1 MADDD
6 SAPTG
11 AATPSSSASRF
22 GDVSSAEIEDRL
34 GRWAS
39 SLAAAECD
47 FLDLLAEFDA
57 REAWGEWGM
66 RSTAHWLSWRLG
78 LGPGVAREK
87 VRVARA
93 LQRLPLVHAAFAAGE
108 LTYSK
113 VRALSRVATERTEA
127 ELVTVA
133 RGATGAQLD
142 TVVRQWRQT
151 LVEVN
156 TASSHVRRG
165 VRRRI
170 EDDGSY
176 VYTVRVSPLEGPV
189 VDKALGLARTSVVDE
204 AGNVV
209 ETPEEAVLAEAL
221 AQDSA
226 WERSEADA
234 FVLMASSFLA
244 SGPSGEAGDRHVVL
258 VHADIDALTK
268 ACCSTSDGAG
278 QPAPASSADPPDV
291 PAGTSRPA
299 RSRPRAPEPVAAGG
313 SVHQESY
320 ARRPATCV
328 TEDGQPISASTVLR
342 MLCDSPAQL
351 LVTARDG
358 RPLDLGRTS
367 RNADR
372 RQRRALRVR
381 DGGFCRFPGCS
392 QRQRLVPHHTHWW
405 SRGGRTD
412 LDLLVSL
419 CPAHHL
425 AVHELGY
432 GVTALGGGRFAW
444 HRPDGQQISPAPATD
459 DDATTAP
466 SSPAPLSEP
475 VAAAGD
481 PAGWPRIVPTWGGQR
496 IDLDHLLGGM
506 AANLLNDDGHRLA
519 DLPDDARAEALRTAA
534 GWPAPPPG
542 HRTLDGPGDA
552 TAA

>member
-189 VDKALGLARTSVVDE
+189 VDKALGFGGLA
-204 AGNVV
+204 
-209 ETPEEAVLAEAL
+209 
-221 AQDSA
+221 
-226 WERSEADA
+226 
-234 FVLMASSFLA
+234 
-244 SGPSGEAGDRHVVL
+244 
-258 VHADIDALTK
+258 
-268 ACCSTSDGAG
+268 
-278 QPAPASSADPPDV
+278 
-291 PAGTSRPA
+291 
-299 RSRPRAPEPVAAGG
+299 
-313 SVHQESY
+313 
-320 ARRPATCV
+320 
-328 TEDGQPISASTVLR
+328 
-342 MLCDSPAQL
+342 
-351 LVTARDG
+351 
-358 RPLDLGRTS
+358 
-367 RNADR
+367 
-372 RQRRALRVR
+372 
-381 DGGFCRFPGCS
+381 
-392 QRQRLVPHHTHWW
+392 
-405 SRGGRTD
+405 
-412 LDLLVSL
+412 
-419 CPAHHL
+419 
-425 AVHELGY
+425 
-432 GVTALGGGRFAW
+432 
-444 HRPDGQQISPAPATD
+444 
-459 DDATTAP
+459 
-466 SSPAPLSEP
+466 
-475 VAAAGD
+475 
-481 PAGWPRIVPTWGGQR
+481 
-496 IDLDHLLGGM
+496 
-506 AANLLNDDGHRLA
+506 
-519 DLPDDARAEALRTAA
+519 
-534 GWPAPPPG
+534 
-542 HRTLDGPGDA
+542 
-552 TAA
+552 